1 MGQKVNPHGLR
12 VGIIKDWDSH
22 WFVDDKDIA
31 SNIKEDN
38 EIRKALKKKYYQAA
52 ISKIGIE
59 KAATRVIITIYTA
72 RPGVLIGKQGAEI
85 EEIKNIARSY
95 ANNYCLSINENMFDT
110 NSIDNLVELK
120 QLLISMVEPKKYV
133 K

>member
-1 MGQKVNPHGLR
+1 MPNEYSYVHGQPGYWKVRFDDWNGWEAPHIHAMQGDRELQ
-12 VGIIKDWDSH
+12 V
-22 WFVDDKDIA
+22 
-31 SNIKEDN
+31 
-38 EIRKALKKKYYQAA
+38 
-52 ISKIGIE
+52 
-59 KAATRVIITIYTA
+59 YTKT
-72 RPGVLIGKQGAEI
+72 L
-85 EEIKNIARSY
+85 EIKNIARSY